1 MIPVMR
7 PLGFALATHF
17 PRDCRIEAGQ
27 LAASGDCL
35 GQLVDAGFKFS
46 IPCAQCREVE
56 TGRAE

>member
-1 MIPVMR
+1 MR